1 MDENPVGILQKAFKS
16 DEVIYEV
23 LHLRSKV
30 FDAFSI
36 SVTMNVIQVRI
47 NAIAACKLTCGH
59 ILLVSHHIIALKM
72 LKNNWS
78 KGINKGR
85 INKFFT
91 TVIILRAWAACFRIE
106 RSSWSHLVD
115 WL

>member
-1 MDENPVGILQKAFKS
+1 MLNDNDNDNPI
-16 DEVIYEV
+16 
-23 LHLRSKV
+23 
-30 FDAFSI
+30 
-36 SVTMNVIQVRI
+36 IQARI

-59 ILLVSHHIIALKM
+59 IILVSQHIIARET

-78 KGINKGR
+78 GINKGR